1 MKISVEFILIFEYT
15 KDRKETDVMN
25 IDTNTMVPISVANQN
40 FSKVAKLVDQFGSA
54 VIMKNN
60 APRYIIYEFNQA
72 DAMQA
77 AADDDVLASSRKLM
91 DRNKHVYEELAK

>member
-1 MKISVEFILIFEYT
+1 MAYQAT
-15 KDRKETDVMN
+15 KGGRLYAGGRSQSPKCLERLA
-25 IDTNTMVPISVANQN
+25 PE
-40 FSKVAKLVDQFGSA
+40 A
-54 VIMKNN
+54 VRHKKGE
-60 APRYIIYEFNQA
+60 RRVKCDFNQA